1 MRLIPSQLASLCLL
15 LVFSAGASLSLAQN
29 TPEVNNGPE
38 PAQPVETM
46 PMEEL
51 WRIGGLDDDEN
62 LLGVVNKVFADDEGL
77 LYLLDIQLTEVQVY
91 DAEGIYVRSLGK
103 RGDGPGELRFV
114 TDALILPDGNVGLV
128 QPFPGKIV
136 KVDREGVPAGE
147 VRPGG
152 DDPTKGGFFAVR
164 TAASVGDD
172 LVISGLKISRGET
185 SRTATN
191 FIGQL
196 GLDGA
201 EGKHYIEAVNVREFG
216 NRQVVEKDEFF
227 PHENG
232 WALAPDGRVVIAP
245 VRNEYRLEVHGPDGT
260 PQLVITREY
269 ESVKR
274 TTAAL
279 ERAEAMMMPWRRRN
293 RSRIDF
299 VMEDTEPDILQF
311 HVAADGR
318 IWVLPSRGIVNQP
331 EGVHSTWDIF
341 STAGEFER
349 QVAFTC
355 AADSQNDALF
365 FPGGDLVVVVK
376 EHKEA
381 LWAFQGRGAEN
392 PEEETEELEASP
404 LEVICYR
411 ISPTLGRAAE

>member
-1 MRLIPSQLASLCLL
+1 MQRITSRLAFLWILLALP
-15 LVFSAGASLSLAQN
+15 ALALAA
-29 TPEVNNGPE
+29 PEVNNGAEPSH
-38 PAQPVETM
+38 PAQTM

-62 LLGVVNKVFADDEGL
+62 LLGVVNKVFTDDEGQ
-77 LYLLDIQLTEVQVY
+77 LYLLDIQLTEVQVF
-91 DAEGIYVRSLGK
+91 DTEGMYVRSLGK

-136 KVDREGVPAGE
+136 KVDRQGIPAGE

-164 TAASVGDD
+164 SAAAVGDE
-172 LVISGLKISRGET
+172 LVISGLKISRGEN

-196 GLDGA
+196 KMDGA
-201 EGKHYIEAVNVREFG
+201 EGQHYIEMVNTRDFG
-216 NRQVVEKDEFF
+216 NQSIVEKDEFF

-232 WALAPDGRVVIAP
+232 WTLAPDGRVIIAP
-245 VRNEYRLEVHGPDGT
+245 ARNEYRLVVHAASGAPE
-260 PQLVITREY
+260 LVITRQY
-269 ESVKR
+269 DSLKR
-274 TTAAL
+274 TSADL
-279 ERAEAMMMPWRRRN
+279 ERAKAMMMPWRRRN
-293 RSRIDF
+293 RGNIDF
-299 VMEDTEPDILQF
+299 VMEPTEPDIMQF
-311 HVAADGR
+311 HVADDGH
-318 IWVLPSRGIVNQP
+318 IWVLPSRGVRDQAD
-331 EGVHSTWDIF
+331 GVHSTWDVF
-341 STAGEFER
+341 TPEGEFAR
-349 QVAFTC
+349 QVAFVC
-355 AADSQNDALF
+355 DADGQKDALF

-381 LWAFQGRGAEN
+381 LWAFQARGAEN
-392 PEEETEELEASP
+392 PDDEESEEIEASP

-411 ISPTLGRAAE
+411 ISPTLVPAAE